1 MQCRS
6 IQASRGDFDSSM
18 SNSSVMVLVFNCSSC
33 NLSRFLFVVRK
44 LAPIIDG
51 TPEFQTLAGGWI
63 SILFD
68 LTRPA
73 EVVELKGEALKF
85 VDVGVGHNRMASAC
99 FVSVE
104 VVTHGFGLVQAG
116 L

>member
-1 MQCRS
+1 
-6 IQASRGDFDSSM
+6 
-18 SNSSVMVLVFNCSSC
+18 MVLVFNCSSC

-73 EVVELKGEALKF
+73 EIVELKGKSF
-85 VDVGVGHNRMASAC
+85 VSVDVGVGHNRVAPARV
-99 FVSVE
+99 VSVE
-104 VVTHGFGLVQAG
+104 VVAHGFGLVVGG